1 MSAPLFW
8 STPLKYCS
16 WAARERPA
24 FFWSVVVGAAGPI
37 LMPIVPPIRHML
49 GDVDP
54 APVPVTY
61 PGTSFFFL
69 STSSGRNCKAN
80 ERTNALDLE
89 DEQDGDER
97 KKGRKLQEKQE

>member
-1 MSAPLFW
+1 MSGVAPLFW

-49 GDVDP
+49 GDIDP

-61 PGTSFFFL
+61 PGTSP
-69 STSSGRNCKAN
+69 TTQSSSRKAMN
-80 ERTNALDLE
+80 HLDLE
-89 DEQDGDER
+89 EEQ
-97 KKGRKLQEKQE
+97 

>member
-1 MSAPLFW
+1 MSSPLFW
-8 STPLKYCS
+8 SQPLKYCA

-24 FFWSVVVGAAGPI
+24 YFWSVVVGATGPA

-61 PGTSFFFL
+61 PGTFVRKSQL
-69 STSSGRNCKAN
+69 NRHLWRRIEDMRGG
-80 ERTNALDLE
+80 ERETFSN
-89 DEQDGDER
+89 
-97 KKGRKLQEKQE
+97 

>member
-24 FFWSVVVGAAGPI
+24 FFWSVVVGAAGPA

-54 APVPVTY
+54 APIPVTY
-61 PGTSFFFL
+61 PGAFMI
-69 STSSGRNCKAN
+69 
-80 ERTNALDLE
+80 
-89 DEQDGDER
+89 QDGGALNWNNTNDD
-97 KKGRKLQEKQE
+97 GRKEKEA

>member
-24 FFWSVVVGAAGPI
+24 FFWSVVVGAAGPL

-49 GDVDP
+49 GDIDP
-54 APVPVTY
+54 APIPVTY
-61 PGTSFFFL
+61 PGTFHDKQPPSPPAVL
-69 STSSGRNCKAN
+69 RIVNRVAAETMCNCVGTSGMAM
-80 ERTNALDLE
+80 
-89 DEQDGDER
+89 QD
-97 KKGRKLQEKQE
+97 

>member
-24 FFWSVVVGAAGPI
+24 FFWSVVVGAAGPL

-54 APVPVTY
+54 APIPVTY
-61 PGTSFFFL
+61 PVPAGPRKQLT
-69 STSSGRNCKAN
+69 GY
-80 ERTNALDLE
+80 D
-89 DEQDGDER
+89 DE
-97 KKGRKLQEKQE
+97 

>member
-1 MSAPLFW
+1 MSSPLFW
-8 STPLKYCS
+8 SQPLKYCA

-24 FFWSVVVGAAGPI
+24 YFWSVVVGATGPA

-61 PGTSFFFL
+61 PGTFNPPMNRSPRQL
-69 STSSGRNCKAN
+69 WRRIQAERGR
-80 ERTNALDLE
+80 ELVE
-89 DEQDGDER
+89 
-97 KKGRKLQEKQE
+97 EKFKI

>member
-1 MSAPLFW
+1 MSSPLFW
-8 STPLKYCS
+8 SQPLKYCA

-24 FFWSVVVGAAGPI
+24 YFWSVVVGATGPA

-61 PGTSFFFL
+61 PGTF
-69 STSSGRNCKAN
+69 GRQLNRALVEEN
-80 ERTNALDLE
+80 LRYDRER
-89 DEQDGDER
+89 ER
-97 KKGRKLQEKQE
+97 EFSN

>member
-24 FFWSVVVGAAGPI
+24 FFWSVVVGAAGPL

-49 GDVDP
+49 GDIDP
-54 APVPVTY
+54 APIPVTY
-61 PGTSFFFL
+61 PGTFKRNNL
-69 STSSGRNCKAN
+69 PPHAVLRIVNRAAAQTMCNCVGISGMAM
-80 ERTNALDLE
+80 
-89 DEQDGDER
+89 QG
-97 KKGRKLQEKQE
+97 

>member
-1 MSAPLFW
+1 MFVTRTAAALQHRNPPRSSRLPSEPHFTMSAPLFW

-61 PGTSFFFL
+61 PVPAGP
-69 STSSGRNCKAN
+69 
-80 ERTNALDLE
+80 
-89 DEQDGDER
+89 R
-97 KKGRKLQEKQE
+97 KQLTGYDD